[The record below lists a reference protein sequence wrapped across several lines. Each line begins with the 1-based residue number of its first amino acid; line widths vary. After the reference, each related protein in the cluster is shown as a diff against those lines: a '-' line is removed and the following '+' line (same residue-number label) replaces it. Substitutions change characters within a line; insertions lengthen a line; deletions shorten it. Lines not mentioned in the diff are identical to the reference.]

1 MHHDAPI
8 EQRCRPSH
16 QGGFTLIEVCVAMA
30 IALLLIGA
38 ATLGISSVNQQHEM
52 RRIAASIETTTRKSL
67 QCAITRHRDVFVHL
81 SSKGL
86 VAPAMQRDEKPAVVE
101 FSGTLEV
108 CRYGEKSF
116 RSPRKGEAWGFTA
129 DGLCEP
135 LKLRVSNPRGVLEMA
150 FDPLTACARR
160 QSIIIHP

>member
-1 MHHDAPI
+1 MHYHASI
-8 EQRCRPSH
+8 EQRCRPGH

-38 ATLGISSVNQQHEM
+38 ATLGITSVNQQHEM
-52 RRIAASIETTTRKSL
+52 RRIAANIETTARKSL
-67 QCAITRHRDVFVHL
+67 QCAITRHQNVFVHL
-81 SSKGL
+81 STKGL
-86 VAPAMQRDEKPAVVE
+86 MAPVLQEDDEPTIVE

-116 RSPRKGEAWGFTA
+116 RAPRKGEAWGFTA